1 LCLPRDE
8 CATTCEYLVREGG
21 DCEMKVELRD
31 SEGFEGL
38 LRRFTKEMQKS
49 GKLRE
54 YRSKRRF
61 VSKSEQRRAKIR
73 KAEHKRR
80 RKEASTTPR

>member
-1 LCLPRDE
+1 MPIGAGMTSE
-8 CATTCEYLVREGG
+8 HVVISHAEGG
-21 DCEMKVELRD
+21 GKAMKVEIRE
-31 SEGFEGL
+31 SESFEGL

-61 VSKSEQRRAKIR
+61 VSKSEQRRAKAR

-80 RKEASTTPR
+80 RKETAPR

>member
-1 LCLPRDE
+1 
-8 CATTCEYLVREGG
+8 
-21 DCEMKVELRD
+21 MKVELRET
-31 SEGFEGL
+31 EGYEAL

-54 YRSKRRF
+54 FRSKRRF
-61 VSKSEQRRAKIR
+61 VSKSEQQRAKMR

-80 RKEASTTPR
+80 RKEAAGPTAR

>member
-1 LCLPRDE
+1 
-8 CATTCEYLVREGG
+8 
-21 DCEMKVELRD
+21 MKVEIRE
-31 SEGFEGL
+31 SESFEGL

-61 VSKSEQRRAKIR
+61 VSKSEQRRAKAR

-80 RKEASTTPR
+80 RKETAPR

>member
-1 LCLPRDE
+1 MR
-8 CATTCEYLVREGG
+8 
-21 DCEMKVELRD
+21 VELRETESFD
-31 SEGFEGL
+31 SL
-38 LRRFTKEMQKS
+38 LKRFTKEVQKS
-49 GKLRE
+49 GLLRD

-80 RKEASTTPR
+80 RKEAKQQGRG

>member
-1 LCLPRDE
+1 MDR
-8 CATTCEYLVREGG
+8 
-21 DCEMKVELRD
+21 MKVELRE

-54 YRSKRRF
+54 FRSKRRF

-80 RKEASTTPR
+80 RKEAQTRI